1 MTRWQQ
7 VLQICALEPRMYGY
21 EIAERLGLHGTN
33 ITRALNVLRE
43 KGYVIGRNSRRRV
56 TVAGEAYARLK
67 GFIE

>member
-1 MTRWQQ
+1 
-7 VLQICALEPRMYGY
+7 MYGY

-43 KGYVIGRNSRRRV
+43 KGYVTGRNSRRRV